1 MAPSLHSGVILFAVL
16 QESRDDVTALHC
28 KVVCLVQNGSFKE
41 ALNVMNTH
49 SKVLG
54 RYMSSP
60 GCCPATP
67 THNPASSWQ
76 Y

>member
-1 MAPSLHSGVILFAVL
+1 MTSFKAMCMKVYCQFNVWFCVSCVVVLH
-16 QESRDDVTALHC
+16 ENKDDLTALHC

-54 RYMSSP
+54 R
-60 GCCPATP
+60 
-67 THNPASSWQ
+67 
-76 Y
+76 